1 MHDGHWERIRRRII
15 AEGTDGFEEHQLLEA
30 LLFYSIPRSDTNETA
45 HRLIEE
51 FGSLTG
57 VFSASYEELLRVF
70 GIGESS
76 ALLIRLVAGINRK
89 IALSENSREGQCFDS
104 LSKICKYLANLYVGI
119 NVERVYLMMFDN
131 SMRLIDCARICD
143 GTVNT
148 AVMLPRLMIEKA
160 LLKHASNVVVA
171 HNHPNGVAVPSSD
184 DISTTEMLR
193 AAFDLVRIQ
202 MLEHVVIAGKN
213 YAPIMRGRNFENMR
227 VGMNAIVENKYPM
240 INIYDNP
247 PDRPGA
253 DDSCEDT

>member
-1 MHDGHWERIRRRII
+1 MHDGHRERIRQRII
-15 AEGTDGFEEHQLLEA
+15 AEGTDGFDEHQLLEA

-51 FGSLTG
+51 FGSLAG

-76 ALLIRLVAGINRK
+76 ALLIRLIAGINRK
-89 IALSENSREGQCFDS
+89 IAISKNRGGQRFAS
-104 LSKICKYLANLYVGI
+104 LEKICRYLANLYVGI

-131 SMRLIDCARICD
+131 GMKLIDCARICD

-160 LLKHASNVVVA
+160 LLKRASNVVVA
-171 HNHPNGVAVPSSD
+171 HNHPDGVAVPSGD

-193 AAFDLVRIQ
+193 SAFDLVGIH
-202 MLEHVVIAGKN
+202 MLEHVIIAGN
-213 YAPIMRGRNFENMR
+213 SYAPIMRGRNFESMR
-227 VGMNAIVENKYPM
+227 VGMKAIVENRYSLKR
-240 INIYDNP
+240 IYDDAP
-247 PDRPGA
+247 ESSAPEDRKMK
-253 DDSCEDT
+253 